1 MRDTTQRAKLI
12 LLSRQELTAAQMDK
26 MFKTNNSSEII
37 NRLRKQGMKI
47 ETRWETN
54 EKTGK
59 RYGVY
64 FYVPPKKVNR
74 ITSGQYARN

>member
-1 MRDTTQRAKLI
+1 MSDSTQRAKLI
-12 LLSRQELTAAQMDK
+12 LLARQELTVAQMDK
-26 MFKTNNSSEII
+26 MFRTNNSAEII

-54 EKTGK
+54 KATGK

-74 ITSGQYARN
+74 ITSGQYARS

>member
-1 MRDTTQRAKLI
+1 MRDTTQRAKLM
-12 LLSRQELTAAQMDK
+12 LLARKELTVAEMDK
-26 MFKTNNSSEII
+26 MFSTNNSAEII
-37 NRLRKQGMKI
+37 NRLRKQGMSI
-47 ETRWETN
+47 DTRWETN

-74 ITSGQYARN
+74 ITSRQYARS

>member
-1 MRDTTQRAKLI
+1 MRDTTQRAKLM
-12 LLSRQELTAAQMDK
+12 LLARKELTVAEMDK
-26 MFKTNNSSEII
+26 MFSTNNSAEII
-37 NRLRKQGMKI
+37 NRLRKQGMSI
-47 ETRWETN
+47 DTRWEAN

-74 ITSGQYARN
+74 ITSRQYARS